1 MSGVIRVKVFCCVF
15 YFGRDWVFLE
25 YECPKRWFPGLFYSV
40 GRSVDDK
47 WVGVQLAKVVIHKKL
62 IVCVC
67 VICINNYGTVLTVVI
82 VGM

>member
-1 MSGVIRVKVFCCVF
+1 MCFL
-15 YFGRDWVFLE
+15 FGCDWVFWNISVRSGGSLGFF
-25 YECPKRWFPGLFYSV
+25 CSV
-40 GRSVDDK
+40 GRSVDEK
-47 WVGVQLAKVVIHKKL
+47 WVGIKLAKVVIHKKL